1 MLYKNCQYSEE
12 KRSYLRNIT
21 KKKSL
26 IKMIAVCTDNMDEEH
41 PNRVP
46 DYVEEEDDVVR
57 KKSTRRKK
65 HRNKGLQILEY
76 TEIRSYNFK

>member
-1 MLYKNCQYSEE
+1 
-12 KRSYLRNIT
+12 
-21 KKKSL
+21 
-26 IKMIAVCTDNMDEEH
+26 MIAVCTDNMDEEH

-65 HRNKGLQILEY
+65 HRNKGLYKDCRIYEIWIISIQLQKCLAKRYETLEY
-76 TEIRSYNFK
+76 L

>member
-1 MLYKNCQYSEE
+1 MLYKNSQYSEE

-46 DYVEEEDDVVR
+46 DYEEEEDDVVR

-65 HRNKGLQILEY
+65 HRNKGL
-76 TEIRSYNFK
+76 

>member
-1 MLYKNCQYSEE
+1 M
-12 KRSYLRNIT
+12 
-21 KKKSL
+21 

-46 DYVEEEDDVVR
+46 DYVEEDDDVVR

-65 HRNKGLQILEY
+65 HRNKGLYVDFRIYGNSILKMLRNA
-76 TEIRSYNFK
+76 I

>member
-1 MLYKNCQYSEE
+1 
-12 KRSYLRNIT
+12 
-21 KKKSL
+21 
-26 IKMIAVCTDNMDEEH
+26 MIAVCTDNMDEEH

-65 HRNKGLQILEY
+65 HRNKGLYKDCRIYEILIKY
-76 TEIRSYNFK
+76 KNAQYDIRYENIYKIFRKAKRTY

>member
-1 MLYKNCQYSEE
+1 
-12 KRSYLRNIT
+12 
-21 KKKSL
+21 
-26 IKMIAVCTDNMDEEH
+26 MIAVCTDNMDEEH

-65 HRNKGLQILEY
+65 HRNKGLYKDCRIYEILILKY
-76 TEIRSYNFK
+76 KNAQYDIRYENIYKIFRKAKRTY

>member
-1 MLYKNCQYSEE
+1 
-12 KRSYLRNIT
+12 
-21 KKKSL
+21 
-26 IKMIAVCTDNMDEEH
+26 MIAVCTDNMDEEH

-65 HRNKGLQILEY
+65 HRNKGLYKDCRIYDILILKNAQYDIKYENIY
-76 TEIRSYNFK
+76 KIFRKVKRTY